1 MIAMLT
7 AKCAALEKE
16 LFREKELAAAARRA
30 AATAAPAAAC
40 GFAAAVAASEPAV
53 SGTDFSS
60 LLALLVQKCKY

>member
-1 MIAMLT
+1 MLT

-16 LFREKELAAAARRA
+16 LFREKQLAAAAARRA
-30 AATAAPAAAC
+30 AATAAAC

-60 LLALLVQKCKY
+60 LLALLVQ